1 VRARFPVRFTVGGA
15 RRKSPEWIDLQVAER
30 GAIAAIITC
39 APAMRSVRMPS
50 LLNLNARTGV
60 ITLAIALQYEEAIAI
75 ERGVE
80 WIIG

>member
-1 VRARFPVRFTVGGA
+1 
-15 RRKSPEWIDLQVAER
+15 
-30 GAIAAIITC
+30 
-39 APAMRSVRMPS
+39 MRSVRMPS